1 MYPDPPSLLLP
12 LLSPADMEETVTAES
27 TRVPDTSP
35 SSGQRGTPWPLAA
48 PFYRARSIFVAVR
61 ISGTLDA

>member
-27 TRVPDTSP
+27 TRVRDTSP
-35 SSGQRGTPWPLAA
+35 SSGQRERRGPWQHLLP
-48 PFYRARSIFVAVR
+48 SAVDLCR
-61 ISGTLDA
+61 CSN